1 MNEGAAALSAEYL
14 SGIVARNTAA
24 NENEYKVVRQT
35 TPNDAAMT
43 TMYRV
48 TTLPCGIDVLRIWD
62 E

>member
-1 MNEGAAALSAEYL
+1 MY
-14 SGIVARNTAA
+14 V
-24 NENEYKVVRQT
+24 Y
-35 TPNDAAMT
+35 DAAMT